1 MKKLIVTSAM
11 CLLLVAP
18 LVAAFP
24 ALAANELTFDADTT
38 IDLTDP
44 DVNITVMSGS
54 IVDSITPGAG
64 TISVTMSNGGQLTL
78 RSSDRKTL
86 SNDSSFQS
94 AFICGDTNSELQ
106 ITGGTGT
113 NTFTVTVSSTA
124 CTASSGGSSSYT
136 PPSSSSTPSSGTTTG
151 TTETTPTTT
160 TTTETTETAKTTTA
174 APAETA
180 KTVTA
185 PTSSFADKIKTI
197 ISEASEVMTAK
208 VETLIAKV
216 GAKRNLTTE
225 QTAETK
231 YVKPLSSQI
240 SGATKAVQSAMTNFI
255 AYGTVTTKVLG
266 AGERAGVLN
275 SFKKAYSKLPQTQID
290 WQDAIKIGN
299 GRFPAQQSI
308 AQEKEALKVF
318 GKIYK
323 RMPDFKNTNDEAALK
338 IIAYGIRP
346 ISRKTNSEKAA
357 IKTFKNI
364 YGQNPTD
371 TADWDITRAIAYSGA
386 TR

>member
-1 MKKLIVTSAM
+1 MKKIIVTSAM
-11 CLLLVAP
+11 CLLLVAS
-18 LVAAFP
+18 
-24 ALAANELTFDADTT
+24 LAAANPAKAANDLTFDADTT

-106 ITGGTGT
+106 VTGGTGT

-124 CTASSGGSSSYT
+124 CTTSSGSSSYT
-136 PPSSSSTPSSGTTTG
+136 PPSSS
-151 TTETTPTTT
+151 TPTTPAP
-160 TTTETTETAKTTTA
+160 TTTETTTEPAKTTETVKTTETTETTTA

-197 ISEASEVMTAK
+197 ISEASEVLTAK

-216 GAKRNLTTE
+216 GGNRNLATE
-225 QTAETK
+225 QTATAK
-231 YVKPLSSQI
+231 YVKPLTAKI
-240 SGATKAVQSAMTNFI
+240 SGTTAEAQTAMTNFVV
-255 AYGTVTTKVLG
+255 YGTVTTKVLG

-275 SFKKAYSKLPQTQID
+275 SFEKAYSKLPKTEID
-290 WQDAIKIGN
+290 WQDAIKIAN

-308 AQEKEALKVF
+308 DQEKEALKVF

-323 RMPDFKNTNDEAALK
+323 RMPDFKNANDEAALK
-338 IIAYGIRP
+338 IVAYGIRP
-346 ISRKTNSEKAA
+346 IARKTNSEKAA
-357 IKTFKNI
+357 IKTFKNL
-364 YGQNPTD
+364 YGQNPSD